1 MSIVSKEYLILQ
13 YRNFLLDLKLG
24 KLGSIDALKRTV
36 ELATLMYGFR
46 FADELRGMSD
56 EYGI

>member
-1 MSIVSKEYLILQ
+1 MSKDFLRIQ
-13 YRNFLLDLKLG
+13 YKNYLLDLKLG
-24 KLGSIDALKRTV
+24 KPGSTDALKRTV

-46 FADELRGMSD
+46 FADELRSMND

>member
-1 MSIVSKEYLILQ
+1 MSKEYLRIQ

-24 KLGSIDALKRTV
+24 KPGSTDALKRTV

-46 FADELRGMSD
+46 FADELRCMNH
-56 EYGI
+56 EYRL

>member
-1 MSIVSKEYLILQ
+1 MSKDFLRIQ
-13 YRNFLLDLKLG
+13 YRNYLLDLKLG
-24 KLGSIDALKRTV
+24 KPGSIDALKRTV
-36 ELATLMYGFR
+36 ELATLIYGFR